1 MQLGVEIWLLFLT
14 HKRVY
19 VLLQSVQQKYERW
32 MRTMEII
39 KDIKADV
46 WGTLGCVN
54 HDGGDDQ
61 YNEDDGSGIN
71 CGGSVTN

>member
-1 MQLGVEIWLLFLT
+1 
-14 HKRVY
+14 
-19 VLLQSVQQKYERW
+19 

-39 KDIKADV
+39 KDVKADV

-61 YNEDDGSGIN
+61 YNENDGSGIN